1 MKKLNIWIKDNLSNF
16 VDLIYFLF
24 CIMIVSNVALSNEWN
39 LIILI
44 VAIGLITFLTIFY
57 QFVTKKEIEDLREK
71 HIRYAWKKIEDS
83 FYKRLDKLKEDINNE
98 KKYNIITSLQEDL
111 ESITNLE
118 REIDIKR
125 HLNVGVISLLS
136 SIFLFLTD
144 SITNLQYID
153 SEGNL
158 LTLRIIATILF
169 LVGFYKTL
177 QLVITRNILIN
188 EKPF

>member
-1 MKKLNIWIKDNLSNF
+1 MKRLNKWFKENLKNF
-16 VDLIYFLF
+16 IDLIYFLF
-24 CIMIVSNVALSNEWN
+24 CIMIISNVALSNEWN
-39 LIILI
+39 LIILTI
-44 VAIGLITFLTIFY
+44 AIGLITFLTIFY